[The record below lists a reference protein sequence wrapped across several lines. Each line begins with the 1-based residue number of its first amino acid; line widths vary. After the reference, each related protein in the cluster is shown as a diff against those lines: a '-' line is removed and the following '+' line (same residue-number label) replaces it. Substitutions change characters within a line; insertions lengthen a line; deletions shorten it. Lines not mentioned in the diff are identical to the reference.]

1 MVNNNR
7 KQNNRSIL
15 ALAAL
20 QVMPLSIFAQNAG
33 DRPNILYI
41 MCDDHAMQAI
51 SAYGSPISKL
61 APTPNIDRLA
71 ERGMKFNEAFVENSL
86 STPSRACLMT
96 GLYSHQNGQRQLAR
110 VSTLPRPSSQ
120 NCCRG
125 QAILLPLWASGT
137 CPAVRRDS
145 TTIMY
150 WTTRGSTTT
159 LPSLLPDS
167 MVTSNRRWD
176 MLPI

>member
-1 MVNNNR
+1 MVNNNL

-71 ERGMKFNEAFVENSL
+71 ER
-86 STPSRACLMT
+86 
-96 GLYSHQNGQRQLAR
+96 
-110 VSTLPRPSSQ
+110 
-120 NCCRG
+120 
-125 QAILLPLWASGT
+125 
-137 CPAVRRDS
+137 
-145 TTIMY
+145 
-150 WTTRGSTTT
+150 
-159 LPSLLPDS
+159 
-167 MVTSNRRWD
+167 
-176 MLPI
+176 